1 MKLENVVPWGRSFE
15 EYREMFSL
23 SEDDLKKFILGCGD
37 GPASFNAEHSSQG
50 GSVVSIDPAYKFTAQ
65 ELQSRIAEVYD
76 EIMPQ
81 MQANKDK
88 YLWESIP
95 SVEALGNIRM
105 SAMEKFIA
113 DYEKGK
119 EEERYIEASL
129 PTVSFSDKQ
138 FDLALCSHYLFLYSE
153 HISLNEHI
161 QSLIE
166 LSRVAKEVRVYP
178 LLSLDGKISTHL
190 QAAMSALGDLG
201 LSTSLANVGYQF
213 QKGATQMLVVKSV

>member
-15 EYREMFSL
+15 EYRAMFSL
-23 SEDDLKKFILGCGD
+23 SDDNLNNSILGCGD
-37 GPASFNAEHSSQG
+37 GPASFNAELSSQG
-50 GSVVSIDPAYKFTAQ
+50 GSVVSIDPTYRFTAE

-88 YLWESIP
+88 YLWESIS

-119 EEERYIEASL
+119 EEERYIEAAL

-153 HISLNEHI
+153 HVSLDEHI
-161 QSLIE
+161 QSLVE
-166 LSRVAKEVRVYP
+166 LSRVAKEVRIYP
-178 LLSLDGKISTHL
+178 LLSLDGEISPHL
-190 QAAMSALGDLG
+190 QSAMSALGDLG
-201 LSTSLANVGYQF
+201 LSTSLVNVGYQF